1 MSRFLNTE
9 ILLIWI
15 YYLNFLPLIL
25 NLFNWLLNDT
35 YGNPLQ
41 CSCLENP
48 RDRLPS
54 MGSHRVGH
62 NWSDLAWH
70 SIAWG
75 FPGGSMVKNLP
86 ANAGDASSIPEA
98 GRSPGRGND
107 NPLQYFCLEN
117 LRDRETWQATF
128 HGVTKSWRQQSTTHM
143 HTNTMFSESH
153 MRLVMLQA
161 LINYSVANSLF
172 LERGPQ
178 NTCYR

>member
-86 ANAGDASSIPEA
+86 ANAGDTGSIPRS
-98 GRSPGRGND
+98 GRSLGEGSG
-107 NPLQYFCLEN
+107 NPLQYFCLGN
-117 LRDRETWQATF
+117 PMDRGACWPMV
-128 HGVTKSWRQQSTTHM
+128 HGVCRVRHDWSDLA
-143 HTNTMFSESH
+143 
-153 MRLVMLQA
+153 RLAQI
-161 LINYSVANSLF
+161 INK
-172 LERGPQ
+172 
-178 NTCYR
+178 T